1 MSFQANTGASA
12 GAPHKGLVEELV
24 EKAKEYLPHQ
34 LTGVETES
42 TASGGGYA
50 GSGSTTTGHTGSTTT
65 GHTGSTMG
73 GYAASNYTGSTTG
86 GYAGSN
92 YAGSNASHTRVRCV

>member
-1 MSFQANTGASA
+1 VQADTGASA

-42 TASGGGYA
+42 NTSTWGYTGSTGTGYTGSTATGYTGSTATGYTGSTATGYA
-50 GSGSTTTGHTGSTTT
+50 GSGTSA
-65 GHTGSTMG
+65 
-73 GYAASNYTGSTTG
+73 YD
-86 GYAGSN
+86 
-92 YAGSNASHTRVRCV
+92 RVSFVQALLAC

>member
-1 MSFQANTGASA
+1 MRSCFGINLANVTAVQADTGASA

-42 TASGGGYA
+42 NTSTWGYTGSTGTGYTGSTATGYTGSTATGYA
-50 GSGSTTTGHTGSTTT
+50 GSGTSA
-65 GHTGSTMG
+65 
-73 GYAASNYTGSTTG
+73 YD
-86 GYAGSN
+86 
-92 YAGSNASHTRVRCV
+92 RVSFVQALLAC